1 MAIYTQYG
9 RYLKAKMFKEMLESS
24 GDAFMLF
31 GLGNPQWD
39 NGNADPKQNITVA
52 PYNTS
57 TLYPDTDNQFH
68 DPNVCQYFQKPTLN
82 DGDISGLE
90 VQESIIDSVP
100 CDSNGVTVNSDND
113 HILGTSGTTN
123 IGNYV
128 GKCKNVLP
136 VFPSVWHYGCQTDN
150 NTPEDTSDDF
160 NADCHRGE
168 IIFDGVTRVTQ
179 SNYNEY
185 YIIKD
190 SSGYRLCHKDSSSTA
205 GTSIE
210 VPSDTIQKQ
219 YFSEMYIRG
228 RALQKG
234 LYAPVGLLGA
244 VKCSVSFVKDIEDD
258 EYNGSIDQFWY
269 GDRYWQIVR
278 PDENDPITDSA
289 SIDDMSTLKERF
301 PYHLIITS
309 TVNPRVLCDELSIDN
324 SLVPRQIAIYT
335 RLTPQETEND
345 LYYRAY
351 ENVFNFGQY
360 PEITVDDT
368 KKLKY
373 TDNGLPYNEDNV
385 WPNEWHRYDSE
396 SSQYDYTVQ
405 AGPVISD
412 VSAPIPVN
420 GKILNFTL
428 PTESGDVESESSSD
442 TYATPNGEFKFI
454 LHDYIRG
461 QVRDA
466 HSVDRFGYVISF

>member
-24 GDAFMLF
+24 GDTYMVF

-39 NGNADPKQNITVA
+39 NGNANPKQSITAA

-57 TLYPDTDNQFH
+57 SLYPDTDNQFH
-68 DPNVCQYFQKPTLN
+68 DPNVCQYFQKPTLLN
-82 DGDISGLE
+82 DDIDRLE
-90 VQESIIDSVP
+90 VQASIIDSVP
-100 CDSNGVTVNSDND
+100 CDGNGVTVNSSDD
-113 HILGTSGTTN
+113 HVLGTSGATN
-123 IGNYV
+123 VGNYV
-128 GKCKNVLP
+128 GKCKNALP
-136 VFPSVWHYGCQTDN
+136 VFPCIWHYGCLTDN
-150 NTPEDTSDDF
+150 NTPSETSDDF
-160 NADCHRGE
+160 NPNNHSGE
-168 IIFDGVTRVTQ
+168 TIFDDVKQ

-190 SSGYRLCHKDSSSTA
+190 SGGYKLCHKDSSSTA
-205 GTSIE
+205 GTTIE
-210 VPSDTIQKQ
+210 VPDDTIQRK

-258 EYNGSIDQFWY
+258 DYNGSIDQFWY

-335 RLTPQETEND
+335 RPSSAEIEND

-360 PEITVDDT
+360 PEITVDDV

-373 TDNGLPYNEDNV
+373 IDNGMTHSYEGDENW
-385 WPNEWHRYDSE
+385 WPNEWHQYDSE
-396 SSQYDYTVQ
+396 RTPPYNFAIQT
-405 AGPVISD
+405 GPVISD
-412 VSAPIPVN
+412 VSAPIPVS
-420 GKILNFTL
+420 GKILNFTI
-428 PTESGDVESESSSD
+428 PTETD

-461 QVRDA
+461 QVRDP